1 MAAAAEQIHGQRAKE
16 NGAKE
21 FATPDF
27 VRLATDLE
35 TRAAE
40 LADVAPSQWAAEC
53 RRRADDYA
61 PVTPEA
67 IEGAKATLKTRLDA
81 LERRLPAVRT
91 KDSEW
96 AKFLFWPETLEL
108 LTAEKHDGATLDR
121 LETRWRGM
129 LSVWEVSESIEA
141 SLAVQSTIR
150 LIRAYQA
157 AETKEAHAAAWNALA
172 ALAERSPP
180 ADPAELAAAVK
191 GRERLAQSS
200 PVTVSI
206 RRAIMRPTVVFRANP
221 KWLEGELTEKM
232 DETFKVNDVFAGAR
246 SIGNGRLTG
255 TMAFKLLPSSAVGQW
270 QFLIDGTSR
279 SSATGYSDGVQ
290 VASRTT
296 TQLRGEKSFSLD
308 DRGIRP
314 FPARVERHVVGR
326 LRQRQRRGRTA
337 PPERGHQ
344 PDVRP
349 TRAGRIGSRRGHA
362 PRRRQGNG

>member
-1 MAAAAEQIHGQRAKE
+1 MSRSFESRTWLAMIRPDFRRLALLAMVILATASHRSAFAQVDSPAAQDARAAIRALYKSHGAKPDWARWTRQLNLDDVEYELRAGDCAEPGPLAAAAEQIHGQRAKE

-191 GRERLAQSS
+191 G
-200 PVTVSI
+200 
-206 RRAIMRPTVVFRANP
+206 AN
-221 KWLEGELTEKM
+221 G
-232 DETFKVNDVFAGAR
+232 
-246 SIGNGRLTG
+246 
-255 TMAFKLLPSSAVGQW
+255 
-270 QFLIDGTSR
+270 
-279 SSATGYSDGVQ
+279 
-290 VASRTT
+290 
-296 TQLRGEKSFSLD
+296 SL
-308 DRGIRP
+308 
-314 FPARVERHVVGR
+314 
-326 LRQRQRRGRTA
+326 
-337 PPERGHQ
+337 
-344 PDVRP
+344 
-349 TRAGRIGSRRGHA
+349 SRR
-362 PRRRQGNG
+362 P